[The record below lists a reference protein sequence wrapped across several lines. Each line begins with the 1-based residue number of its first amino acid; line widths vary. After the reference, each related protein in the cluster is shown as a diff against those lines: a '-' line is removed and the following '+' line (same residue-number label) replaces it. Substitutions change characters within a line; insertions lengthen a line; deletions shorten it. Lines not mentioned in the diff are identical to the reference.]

1 MASETLIK
9 LAVKLGKQLGA
20 NTSKFLGTKSNIT
33 FMGSGPKDGML
44 FQRSI
49 DPESFATIGIEK
61 ILPDIESSLG
71 YATGGKLNDIQMNKL
86 IDNLTTMTETLNPTN
101 VSKGNFGIDALRA
114 KSGMVERQVTD
125 VASSERPINRSGE
138 LTSIAD
144 EPGQSGMSYAIKNP
158 ASIPESVDIQK
169 QLADRARVKKEAVE
183 KYGIKPER
191 FDEIMDSQ
199 FDESPAF
206 ASFNTAENIDTSS
219 PLMSKLENRI
229 GGMRDQTEAATGIMA
244 SVPRGDLPGK
254 TAAAREFLVN
264 TLKVGDDYPTTKL
277 DDIISAEDFKYIMEG
292 GGGAEGDP
300 LVLVQK
306 YFGPRI
312 AEMIPTGGTTEEIAI
327 FTKKILNNVEDAK
340 GLKPNEE
347 GFDNMTAKI
356 VEDFADGGRAG
367 YARGG
372 AAQDMGNAKNQAA
385 SANAGGG
392 ATGDFSNETQNRN
405 HNIAMGNNNPPSVTS
420 GGGGITNVVTKNPGF
435 MDWVTSPYKSLQK
448 YAGVYKDPE
457 EEEAVNSEVKN
468 VAYPTGGSF
477 LDPRLEE
484 KKKADIFKE
493 FADGGIARL
502 GFKFGGSSKFLKK
515 ISNKMIKKA
524 ADDIFPT
531 DDYKYDAELVVDAL
545 VENNPKIFKN
555 MLAGDLDDALR
566 SELYGLAVS
575 ETGTRAAMKIRSGR
589 MERPLF
595 DENGKLN
602 KDAVLA
608 DASKYSGL
616 DGRKK
621 SIIPD
626 NEYVQVKKDFNQEI
640 LGQAPTP
647 RFQLNVD
654 KAVSELNIPRE
665 EAIRIAQ
672 LPSDQQKLAL
682 QKYMD
687 TDMAQKLELIKY
699 SPKKFDAAKGGRA
712 GYSKGGLAKILEL

>member
-158 ASIPESVDIQK
+158 AKIP
-169 QLADRARVKKEAVE
+169 
-183 KYGIKPER
+183 G
-191 FDEIMDSQ
+191 
-199 FDESPAF
+199 DESPAF
-206 ASFNTAENIDTSS
+206 PSFNTAENIDTSS

-356 VEDFADGGRAG
+356 VEDFADGG
-367 YARGG
+367 
-372 AAQDMGNAKNQAA
+372 
-385 SANAGGG
+385 
-392 ATGDFSNETQNRN
+392 
-405 HNIAMGNNNPPSVTS
+405 
-420 GGGGITNVVTKNPGF
+420 
-435 MDWVTSPYKSLQK
+435 
-448 YAGVYKDPE
+448 
-457 EEEAVNSEVKN
+457 
-468 VAYPTGGSF
+468 
-477 LDPRLEE
+477 
-484 KKKADIFKE
+484 
-493 FADGGIARL
+493 IARL

-515 ISNKMIKKA
+515 INSKMIKKA

-575 ETGTRAAMKIRSGR
+575 ETGNRAAMKIRSGR

-608 DASKYSGL
+608 DASKYEGL
-616 DGRKK
+616 DGRKLPTEKEGMKMAKNMSDEEFEVRGQFPSMSDDMIK
-621 SIIPD
+621 SSL
-626 NEYVQVKKDFNQEI
+626 NNKKVR
-640 LGQAPTP
+640 P

-687 TDMAQKLELIKY
+687 ADMAQRAELMNY

>member
-206 ASFNTAENIDTSS
+206 PSFNTAENIDTSS

-347 GFDNMTAKI
+347 GFDTMTAKI
-356 VEDFADGGRAG
+356 VED
-367 YARGG
+367 
-372 AAQDMGNAKNQAA
+372 
-385 SANAGGG
+385 
-392 ATGDFSNETQNRN
+392 
-405 HNIAMGNNNPPSVTS
+405 
-420 GGGGITNVVTKNPGF
+420 
-435 MDWVTSPYKSLQK
+435 
-448 YAGVYKDPE
+448 
-457 EEEAVNSEVKN
+457 
-468 VAYPTGGSF
+468 
-477 LDPRLEE
+477 
-484 KKKADIFKE
+484 

-575 ETGTRAAMKIRSGR
+575 ETGNRAAMKIRSGR

-595 DENGKLN
+595 DENGNLN

-608 DASKYSGL
+608 DATKFSGL
-616 DGRKK
+616 DGRKDAVK
-621 SIIPD
+621 RGIV
-626 NEYVQVKKDFNQEI
+626 NENVPEFKRQSMKLVDGETSKGEKFKTFETTT
-640 LGQAPTP
+640 APRMFT
-647 RFQLNVD
+647 LNVD
-654 KAVSELNIPRE
+654 RAVSELNIPRE
-665 EAIRIAQ
+665 EAIRIAS
-672 LPSDQQKLAL
+672 LPSDQQKVAL
-682 QKYMD
+682 QIYLDKN
-687 TDMAQKLELIKY
+687 MAQKLELMKY